1 MMPDLQ
7 MSVMCDDVRQ
17 ENNGKFMLIG
27 LFDVVGLS
35 SFPGLFQ
42 RICIV
47 NRWCSGEGPFKE
59 RTRLMAPDGSTV
71 VVDGREV
78 AMTLANSE
86 ANATSVEW
94 FLNVKFNASSVYWVE
109 VLLNGD
115 LRLRYPLRVAAVT
128 PRPEP
133 PQVA

>member
-1 MMPDLQ
+1 
-7 MSVMCDDVRQ
+7 
-17 ENNGKFMLIG
+17 
-27 LFDVVGLS
+27 
-35 SFPGLFQ
+35 
-42 RICIV
+42 
-47 NRWCSGEGPFKE
+47 
-59 RTRLMAPDGSTV
+59 
-71 VVDGREV
+71 
-78 AMTLANSE
+78 MTLANSE

-94 FLNVKFNASSVYWVE
+94 FLNVKFNAPGVYWVE